1 MSRTGIPAKNLRKAH
16 NCLQRVM
23 SESKSSDERSSTESE
38 LESKN
43 LQAKRTEQVEL
54 AEFLRTV
61 GKKARKLALY

>member
-1 MSRTGIPAKNLRKAH
+1 M
-16 NCLQRVM
+16 
-23 SESKSSDERSSTESE
+23 TESE